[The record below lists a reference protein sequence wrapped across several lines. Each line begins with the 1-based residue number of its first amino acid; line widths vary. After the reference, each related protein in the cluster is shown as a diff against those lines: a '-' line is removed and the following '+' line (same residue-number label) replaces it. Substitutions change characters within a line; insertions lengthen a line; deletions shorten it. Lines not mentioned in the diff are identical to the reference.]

1 MASTVQPSSSLRA
14 DDVTTGRVLV
24 VEQHALLAMG
34 LQLALSACDWTVEAV
49 SAETAA
55 DLVARVESFRPQCV
69 IVGMYPAVATNDA
82 VEVIASL
89 VALGAPVLV
98 LTAERRRTALA
109 ECLEA
114 GAAGWI
120 TTDASLDDVET
131 ALRCVIAG
139 GSLVGRADRAALLDE
154 LRHER
159 AGSARAQA
167 WAGLLTQ
174 REALVLAALV
184 DGLSADEIAETQYVA
199 LTTVRSQIRA
209 VLRKLEVRS
218 QVAAVALAAPH
229 RALLP
234 QQPGTVPERRRPQA
248 SGLAGGRTS
257 GRPSRRHSAA

>member
-1 MASTVQPSSSLRA
+1 MTSTVQPSSSLCA

-55 DLVARVESFRPQCV
+55 GLMARAESFRPQCI
-69 IVGMYPAVATNDA
+69 IVGMYPIAATTDS

-89 VALGAPVLV
+89 ASLGAPVLV
-98 LTAERRRTALA
+98 LTAERRRTVLA

-120 TTDASLDDVET
+120 STDASLDDVEA

-159 AGSARAQA
+159 ASSMRAQA

-184 DGLSADEIAETQYVA
+184 DGLSAEEIAETQYVA

-209 VLRKLEVRS
+209 VLRKLDVRS

-229 RALLP
+229 RELLP
-234 QQPGTVPERRRPQA
+234 QQPGTVPERRRPQP
-248 SGLAGGRTS
+248 SGLAGGRAN
-257 GRPSRRHSAA
+257 GRHSAA